1 MKVSWQ
7 KNGKVLFVDNRIKVI
22 VDKDI
27 YRLIIILVMV
37 EDKVEYIV
45 KVVDKLLIVKVF
57 VEGQYFKCIYY
68 LSYFLIMQQVLFYIR
83 KKF

>member
-1 MKVSWQ
+1 M
-7 KNGKVLFVDNRIKVI
+7 FVDNRIKVI

-37 EDKVEYIV
+37 EDKDEYKV

-57 VEGQYFKCIYY
+57 VEG
-68 LSYFLIMQQVLFYIR
+68 
-83 KKF
+83 

>member
-1 MKVSWQ
+1 M
-7 KNGKVLFVDNRIKVI
+7 FVDNRIKVI
-22 VDKDI
+22 GDKDI

-57 VEGQYFKCIYY
+57 VEG
-68 LSYFLIMQQVLFYIR
+68 
-83 KKF
+83 

>member
-37 EDKVEYIV
+37 EDKVEYKV

-57 VEGQYFKCIYY
+57 VEGQYFNCIYY

-83 KKF
+83 IKF